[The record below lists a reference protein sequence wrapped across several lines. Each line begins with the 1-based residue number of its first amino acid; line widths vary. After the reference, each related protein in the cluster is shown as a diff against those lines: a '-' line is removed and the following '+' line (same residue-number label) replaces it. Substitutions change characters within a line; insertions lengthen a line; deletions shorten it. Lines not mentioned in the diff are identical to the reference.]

1 MNAYNIRLEVMA
13 RTYKNNHLFRGLL
26 QSEDGIISS
35 ILDVNNRS
43 ITFQTTFGVNED
55 LVDELKNRPEH
66 IVFSE
71 RSRIARL
78 GLQIKCDPPDANSL
92 QGDMI
97 TLTLVA
103 STVIPGYPG
112 LDEFKDFFTP
122 GLPVGRLVFCD
133 PEALLSSDEVLE
145 AIERAE
151 LKLPES
157 TTISSDGS
165 ILIAP
170 HKAVCRFREP
180 LDKRTLGRILLR
192 EDGRELLNRYQ
203 VRNAMP
209 SVTIGPGEGVV
220 TTCSMYLNEHYV
232 VLQSGFALGRNLP
245 ATVLDPIKTRGIRIY
260 LEIVNQSHHPIVNP
274 LISAKV
280 YNAAKSR
287 NGLRRKKAAQTSSFY
302 SYRQMRE
309 FEERFNRVSN
319 TTCHFLDKP
328 VAVALGEADGLKKAE
343 IFLNGPA
350 EDCDVTRPM
359 CSLARRD
366 FSPNSECSHVYATSR
381 IEDALD
387 RIPAVL
393 IMKYFP
399 NIIEHRDI
407 INLTCEGKLKALYF
421 YEPSCEHGPF
431 LSQQDHHR
439 LEEYHAFGLEV
450 YWVSGLND
458 RLMKH
463 TMRDGMGYFVAPER
477 IADFHKSMLFAFYG
491 SNQKLS
497 PRGET
502 KLGELLDA
510 LIEFWGQR
518 IGIVTGGGSGVME
531 QANTLARE
539 RGILSGANFLDITDQ
554 SMTTDVDF
562 CQVFQATCRHSR
574 QKWFEIAS
582 FPIFNIG
589 GLGSLEELGIT
600 LCNMK
605 LSILDPV
612 PVILFDTEGG
622 GDFWNG
628 IDDQINEMVKRGRAP
643 AWIKDNIVITDDPKT
658 VTDVYRE
665 RLQLF

>member
-1 MNAYNIRLEVMA
+1 MA
-13 RTYKNNHLFRGLL
+13 RNYANNHHFRGFL
-26 QSEDGIISS
+26 QSEDGLISK
-35 ILDVNNRS
+35 ILDVNSRA
-43 ITFQTTFGVNED
+43 ITFQTTFGLNEE
-55 LVDELKNRPEH
+55 LVEQLKIQPEH

-78 GLQIKCDPPDANSL
+78 GVQINCDLPDAGNL
-92 QGDMI
+92 EGDKI
-97 TLTLVA
+97 ILTLVA
-103 STVIPGYPG
+103 ASMIAGYPA
-112 LDEFKDFFTP
+112 LEELKDFFTL

-133 PEALLSSDEVLE
+133 PEALLTSDEVLQ

-151 LKLPES
+151 LKLPTS

-165 ILIAP
+165 IVIAP
-170 HKAVCRFREP
+170 HKVVCQFREP
-180 LDKRTLGRILLR
+180 LDKETLGRILLR

-203 VRNAMP
+203 VRKAVP
-209 SVTIGPGEGVV
+209 AVTIAPGQGVV

-245 ATVLDPIKTRGIRIY
+245 ATVLDPIKTRGVRIY
-260 LEIVNQSHHPIVNP
+260 LEIVNQSDHPIVNP

-280 YNAAKSR
+280 YYAARSKGGAS
-287 NGLRRKKAAQTSSFY
+287 RKKSAGNAGNYTY
-302 SYRQMRE
+302 SQLRAYEKRL
-309 FEERFNRVSN
+309 NRTDRS
-319 TTCHFLDKP
+319 TCYYIKKP
-328 VAVALGEADGLKKAE
+328 VAVIQNEPAGLKKAQ
-343 IFLNGPA
+343 IFLNGP
-350 EDCDVTRPM
+350 DRPCEMTHAM
-359 CSLARRD
+359 CALAKRD
-366 FSPNSECSHVYATSR
+366 FSPKSKCSHIYATAKL
-381 IEDALD
+381 DAA
-387 RIPAVL
+387 IKNSPADLV
-393 IMKYFP
+393 MKYFP

-407 INLTCEGKLKALYF
+407 INLTCEGKLRALYF

-450 YWVSGLND
+450 SWVSGLNG

-463 TMRDGMGYFVAPER
+463 TMRDGMGYFVVPER
-477 IADFHKSMLFAFYG
+477 LADFHKSMLFAFYG

-497 PRGET
+497 PEGAAR
-502 KLGELLDA
+502 LGELMDA
-510 LIEFWGQR
+510 LIEFWGRR

-531 QANTLARE
+531 QANFLARE

-612 PVILFDTEGG
+612 PVILFDTEASGH
-622 GDFWNG
+622 FWNG
-628 IDDQINEMVKRGRAP
+628 IESQIREMIKRGRAP
-643 AWIKDNIVITDDPKT
+643 AWIQENLVIADDPKV
-658 VTDVYRE
+658 VTEVYRD

>member
-1 MNAYNIRLEVMA
+1 M
-13 RTYKNNHLFRGLL
+13 TSTHTNNHLFRGLL
-26 QSEDGIISS
+26 QSEDGLISRVH
-35 ILDVNNRS
+35 DVNKQS
-43 ITFQTTFGVNED
+43 ITFEAAFG
-55 LVDELKNRPEH
+55 LSDELIEQLQNQPEH

-78 GLQIKCDPPDANSL
+78 GIRINSAPPSAESL
-92 QGDMI
+92 AGGKI

-103 STVIPGYPG
+103 SAMISGYPG
-112 LDEFKDFFTP
+112 LDEIKDFFTL

-133 PEALLSSDEVLE
+133 PEALLSSDEVLA
-145 AIERAE
+145 AIDRAE
-151 LKLPES
+151 LKLPAS

-165 ILIAP
+165 IVIAP
-170 HKAVCRFREP
+170 HKVVCRFREP
-180 LDKRTLGRILLR
+180 LDKKTLGRILLR

-203 VRNAMP
+203 VRKAVP
-209 SVTIGPGEGVV
+209 SVNIPAGEGVV
-220 TTCSMYLNEHYV
+220 TTCSMYLNEHFV
-232 VLQSGFALGRNLP
+232 VLQSGFTTGRNLP

-260 LEIVNQSHHPIVNP
+260 LEIVNQSNHPIVNP

-287 NGLRRKKAAQTSSFY
+287 NGVPQKKSAPTGNFY
-302 SYRQMRE
+302 TYRQMRE
-309 FEERFNRVSN
+309 FEKRLTARDNS
-319 TTCHFLDKP
+319 TCHFIDKP
-328 VAVALGEADGLKKAE
+328 LGVIQGNTDALKKAR
-343 IFLNGPA
+343 IFSNGPGQA
-350 EDCDVTRPM
+350 CEVTKSM
-359 CSLARRD
+359 CALARRD
-366 FSPNSECSHVYATSR
+366 FSPHSECAHLYATAR
-381 IEDALD
+381 IQDAV
-387 RIPAVL
+387 RNSPAVL
-393 IMKYFP
+393 AMKYFP

-407 INLTCEGKLKALYF
+407 INLTCEGKLSTLYF

-450 YWVSGLND
+450 YWVSGLNG

-463 TMRDGMGYFVAPER
+463 TRRDGMGYFVAPER
-477 IADFHKSMLFAFYG
+477 MADFHKSMLFAFYG

-497 PRGET
+497 SKGGAR
-502 KLGELLDA
+502 LGTLMDA
-510 LIEFWGQR
+510 LIDFWGKR

-531 QANTLARE
+531 QANTLARK

-582 FPIFNIG
+582 FPIFNVG

-612 PVILFDTEGG
+612 PVILFDTEGDG
-622 GDFWNG
+622 NFWTG
-628 IDDQINEMVKRGRAP
+628 IDSQINEMVKRGRAP

-658 VTDVYRE
+658 VTEVYRQ

>member
-1 MNAYNIRLEVMA
+1 MA
-13 RTYKNNHLFRGLL
+13 RKHTNNHLFRGLL
-26 QSEDGIISS
+26 QSEDGLITKVI
-35 ILDVNNRS
+35 DANEQA
-43 ITFQTTFGVNED
+43 ITFEAAFGLSEE
-55 LVDELKNRPEH
+55 LVEQLKNQPEH

-78 GLQIKCDPPDANSL
+78 GIQIESDPPEIDNL
-92 QGDMI
+92 ETDKI

-103 STVIPGYPG
+103 SSVIAGYPG
-112 LDEFKDFFTP
+112 LNEIKDFFSL

-133 PEALLSSDEVLE
+133 PETLLSSDEVLE

-165 ILIAP
+165 IVIAP
-170 HKAVCRFREP
+170 HKVVCHFREP
-180 LDKRTLGRILLR
+180 LDRKTLGRILLR

-203 VRNAMP
+203 VSSEVP
-209 SVTIGPGEGVV
+209 SVNIAAGEGVV
-220 TTCSMYLNEHYV
+220 TTCSMYLNDHFI
-232 VLQSGFALGRNLP
+232 VLQSGFATGRNLP

-260 LEIVNQSHHPIVNP
+260 LEIVNQSDHPIVNP
-274 LISAKV
+274 LISARI

-287 NGLRRKKAAQTSSFY
+287 NGLQKKKSAKKNSHY

-309 FEERFNRVSN
+309 FEKRLTSADHS
-319 TTCHFLDKP
+319 TCHFIDKP
-328 VAVALGEADGLKKAE
+328 VAVIQGEENKLNNAR
-343 IFLNGPA
+343 IFLNGPGQSC
-350 EDCDVTRPM
+350 EVTKAM
-359 CSLARRD
+359 CALARRD
-366 FSPNSECSHVYATSR
+366 FSPDSECAHQYATSR
-381 IEDALD
+381 IQDV
-387 RIPAVL
+387 IQKSPAVL
-393 IMKYFP
+393 AVKFFP

-407 INLTCEGKLKALYF
+407 INLACEGKLRALYF

-450 YWVSGLND
+450 YWVSGLNGH
-458 RLMKH
+458 LMKH

-477 IADFHKSMLFAFYG
+477 LADFHKSMLFAFYG

-497 PRGET
+497 VRGEKRLG
-502 KLGELLDA
+502 KLMDS
-510 LIEFWGQR
+510 LIDFWGQR

-531 QANTLARE
+531 QANTLARK

-582 FPIFNIG
+582 FPIFNVG

-605 LSILDPV
+605 LAILDPV
-612 PVILFDTEGG
+612 PIILFDTEGAG
-622 GDFWNG
+622 NFWSG
-628 IDDQINEMVKRGRAP
+628 IEGQISEMIKRGRAP
-643 AWIKDNIVITDDPKT
+643 DWIKDNIVITDDPKM
-658 VTDVYRE
+658 VTHVYRK